1 MRRVFNSNMLTLALV
16 GGLLLLCGCA
26 STYVITL
33 SNGARITTS
42 GKPKYKNGCYYYT
55 DQSGRR
61 GYVPGGRVREVAPA
75 SMAEDESPN
84 FKPKSSK

>member
-1 MRRVFNSNMLTLALV
+1 MTRLVLAV
-16 GGLLLLCGCA
+16 AAGLIVLCGCA

-42 GKPKYKNGCYYYT
+42 GRPKYKNGCYYYT
-55 DQSGRR
+55 DQSGRK